1 MLITSNK
8 IKQLKAIKSKNAGNI
23 KEVTDFVNQPLN
35 LEAKGL
41 IEEIRVIQKDVDY
54 RTLKI
59 RGGNNF
65 N

>member
-8 IKQLKAIKSKNAGNI
+8 IKQLKAIKNKNAGNI
-23 KEVTDFVNQPLN
+23 KEATDFVNQPLN

-59 RGGNNF
+59 RGGHNF

>member
-8 IKQLKAIKSKNAGNI
+8 IKQLKAIKNKNAGNI